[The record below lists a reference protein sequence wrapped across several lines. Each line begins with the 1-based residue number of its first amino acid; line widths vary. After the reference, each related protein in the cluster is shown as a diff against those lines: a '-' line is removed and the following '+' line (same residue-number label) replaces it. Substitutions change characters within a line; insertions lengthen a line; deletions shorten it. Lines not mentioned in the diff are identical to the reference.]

1 MIGIGSTHTPFK
13 KILTETCDLKIEK
26 SKIQNPE
33 AQGLYMSWHN
43 YMIRFN
49 FPRFKERFEEIK
61 KQLLNT
67 NLCRNNKEYFD
78 WINELGCST
87 SEVCHVIIDG
97 CIANAEVLANIYKSH
112 CNHKLDEWRE
122 FCKWIEGLPYS
133 ELITGEEINRKD

>member
-1 MIGIGSTHTPFK
+1 MRKKPTYDLDWVYSHTPFK
-13 KILTETCDLKIEK
+13 KILEETCDLKIEK

-33 AQGLYMSWHN
+33 APGLDTSWHH

-97 CIANAEVLANIYKSH
+97 CIANASGFFEWDWCDDKTNISWGK
-112 CNHKLDEWRE
+112 KV
-122 FCKWIEGLPYS
+122 
-133 ELITGEEINRKD
+133 